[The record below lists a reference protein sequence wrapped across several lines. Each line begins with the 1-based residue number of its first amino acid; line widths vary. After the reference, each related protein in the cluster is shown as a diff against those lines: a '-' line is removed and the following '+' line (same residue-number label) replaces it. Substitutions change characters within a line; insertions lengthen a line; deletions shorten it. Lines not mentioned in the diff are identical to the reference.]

1 MGENIHVPV
10 KFETG
15 EEWLLRIPTF
25 AVKPEPATIAAKIN
39 TSEVLTYKA
48 LRAAG
53 VAVPELHG
61 WGLGIVS
68 KTSGEFPFCSLVFIL
83 SLPPSAG

>member
-53 VAVPELHG
+53 VSVPEVHG

-68 KTSGEFPFCSLVFIL
+68 KT
-83 SLPPSAG
+83 AGKY